1 MQWQSRKSSST
12 FSGFAAGNDIS
23 QRLSRQSPN
32 GHASMSAWLVARGN
46 KPKQFILV
54 LSVGPFSET
63 EYFAYFDFQFVLL
76 SLYGFPV
83 YPARP

>member
-1 MQWQSRKSSST
+1 
-12 FSGFAAGNDIS
+12 
-23 QRLSRQSPN
+23 
-32 GHASMSAWLVARGN
+32 MSAWLVARGN